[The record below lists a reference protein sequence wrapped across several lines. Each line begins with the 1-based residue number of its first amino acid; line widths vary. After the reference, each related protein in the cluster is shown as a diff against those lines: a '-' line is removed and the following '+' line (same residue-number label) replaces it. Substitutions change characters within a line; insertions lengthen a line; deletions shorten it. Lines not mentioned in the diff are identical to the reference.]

1 MKQADMTDHEFKTC
15 APAQQPEKRVKI
27 DIGESGYNYWRECY
41 IYIIDRR
48 NFEIEEAAK
57 TISY

>member
-1 MKQADMTDHEFKTC
+1 MEQADMTDHEIKTY

-27 DIGESGYNYWRECY
+27 NIGESGYNYWRECY
-41 IYIIDRR
+41 IYIDRR

-57 TISY
+57 TISH